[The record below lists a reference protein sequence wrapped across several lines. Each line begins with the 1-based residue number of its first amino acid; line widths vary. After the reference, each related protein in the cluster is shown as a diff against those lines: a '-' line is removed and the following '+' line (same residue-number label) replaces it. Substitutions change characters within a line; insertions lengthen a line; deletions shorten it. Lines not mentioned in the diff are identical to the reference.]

1 MGFAGM
7 ELKVLHWAGEIGDG
21 TGQGGDWAIG
31 DWAIGRFERLGDWA
45 IERLGDWAIERLS
58 DWACPNN

>member
-1 MGFAGM
+1 MFGEFRKLIVGFAGM

-31 DWAIGRFERLGDWA
+31 DWAIG
-45 IERLGDWAIERLS
+45 
-58 DWACPNN
+58 PQN